1 MRKLEISLPKQSYS
15 ILIGSG
21 LLAKLPDLLEKHGF
35 QKQDRL
41 FLITDDQVAIHYL
54 EPVRRSLSES
64 GFSIDFAVVPHG
76 EQSKSV
82 ATYESLIGK
91 LIEAGCNRKSV
102 ILALGGGMVGDLAGF
117 VAATYMRGVRFFQ
130 LPTTLLAHDS
140 SVGGKVAINHTS
152 GKNIMGAFYQPQ
164 GVIYDV
170 DTLQTLSTRELQSG
184 FAEVI
189 KHGLIWDRSFVDWLF
204 ENKEELLERNPIYL
218 TEAIERA
225 CSVKV
230 AVVSQDETEQGIRA
244 ILNYGHTIGH
254 AIEGTTSY
262 SSYTHG
268 EAISI
273 GMVGSAWM
281 SEQLHSSNQGLTKMT
296 QELLTHFCLPT
307 KLRTP
312 LSEDELMDYLR
323 RDKKHT
329 STGFTFIVSPICGQ
343 AQITQHVPEELV
355 RQALRKIG
363 AY

>member
-1 MRKLEISLPKQSYS
+1 MRKLEVSLPEQSYS

-21 LLAKLPDLLEKHGF
+21 LLAKLPNLLEMQGV

-64 GFSIDFAVVPHG
+64 GFSIDFAIVPHG
-76 EQSKSV
+76 EQSKCV

-102 ILALGGGMVGDLAGF
+102 ILALGGGVIGDLAGF
-117 VAATYMRGVRFFQ
+117 VAATYMRGIRFFQ

-140 SVGGKVAINHTS
+140 SVGGKVAINHIL
-152 GKNIMGAFYQPQ
+152 GKNIMGAFYQPK

-189 KHGLIWDRSFVDWLF
+189 KHGLIWDHSFVDWLF
-204 ENKEELLERNPIYL
+204 QNKEELLSRNSLYL

-225 CSVKV
+225 CAVKV

-262 SSYTHG
+262 SAYTHG

-281 SEQLHSSNQGLTKMT
+281 SEKIHSSSQGLTKMT
-296 QELLTHFCLPT
+296 EELLTHFGLPV

-312 LSEDELMDYLR
+312 LSEDKLMDYLR

-329 STGFTFIVSPICGQ
+329 STGFIFILSPIYGQ
-343 AQITQHVPEELV
+343 VRINEHVPEGLI
-355 RQALRKIG
+355 RQALHRIG
-363 AY
+363 AC